1 MGIFDNFF
9 DKSAH
14 SAEAFLENGIDE
26 LTRGCKDIAAGNSV
40 SLDIIHDADPRLM
53 ELAKAINAVSD
64 QSQKNQGGGHEEARA
79 VCKSITRGDFE
90 ARIDCRNVPEG
101 RAEFYHDINM
111 MLDVM
116 DAFIREAGASLIAVR
131 DGKYYRRILPAGLG
145 GEFLRHSKNIND
157 AIHEIAEKNNT
168 FRDMTK
174 NFVNNVGQVI
184 SSSSEM
190 APKAM
195 DMNKSATQTQE
206 ACENAVNVSD
216 STRGNVQS
224 VASAAEELTNS
235 ISQINEQ
242 IGSST
247 KIVDSAVKEV
257 KTTNEEVVSLSKEVK
272 QIDSIL
278 DMITEI
284 AGQTNLLALNAT
296 IEAARAGDAGKGF
309 AVVAS
314 EVKSLAQKTAEAT
327 NQISAQIDQIQNVT
341 ETTVRSMDSISQ
353 KIQEMSNITTSV
365 ADAMAEQQS
374 ATNEISR
381 SAQLTAA
388 TTDEMSELMVNV
400 KGDAVKT
407 GDSATTLYNNIVEL
421 SDTFQGLQGE
431 LNGFLT
437 TVQ

>member
-1 MGIFDNFF
+1 MGILDNFF
-9 DKSAH
+9 DKSARKTQ
-14 SAEAFLENGIDE
+14 IDNSRGVDDLIE
-26 LTRGCKDIAAGNSV
+26 GCKKVATGQDASIDISQ
-40 SLDIIHDADPRLM
+40 IKDPRLL
-53 ELAKAINAVSD
+53 ELGHIINDISGLSSSGQMD
-64 QSQKNQGGGHEEARA
+64 GHEDARA
-79 VCKSITRGDFE
+79 VCKSIAKGDFE

-101 RAEFYHDINM
+101 RVEFYHDINM

-145 GEFLRHSKNIND
+145 GEFLRHSKNINA
-157 AIHEIAEKNNT
+157 AIHEISEKNNT
-168 FRDMTK
+168 FRKMTE
-174 NFVNNVGQVI
+174 NFVNNVGEVI
-184 SSSSEM
+184 RSSSEM

-195 DMNKSATQTQE
+195 EMNKSATQTQD

-242 IGSST
+242 VSSSS
-247 KIVDSAVKEV
+247 KIVDSAVTEV
-257 KTTNEEVVSLSKEVK
+257 KSTNDEVVSLSREVK
-272 QIDSIL
+272 QIDTIL

-327 NQISAQIDQIQNVT
+327 NQISAQIEQIQNVT
-341 ETTVRSMDSISQ
+341 ETTVTSMDSISQ

-365 ADAMAEQQS
+365 ANAMAEQQS

-388 TTDEMSELMVNV
+388 STDEMSELMVNV

-407 GDSATTLYNNIVEL
+407 GDSATVLYDNIVEL
-421 SDTFQGLQGE
+421 SDTFQGLENE
-431 LNGFLT
+431 LSSFLE